1 MEELNNSSFSL
12 RLPEVALSLQ
22 SVGDQLAI
30 PDEWSDVSLLRPD
43 SGLLVLP
50 TQLTAQRL

>member
-12 RLPEVALSLQ
+12 RLPKVALSLQ

-30 PDEWSDVSLLRPD
+30 PDEWSDVSLLGPD
-43 SGLLVLP
+43 NGFLVLP